1 MKLHIG
7 ELAKAMVKFQSEV
20 PELELNKTVK
30 VTTKAGQ
37 TYTFQYADLA
47 EIKSKIKKPL
57 SANGLAYS
65 QLLKKDGIETILMHT
80 SGEYMREITPLV
92 GIANNAQEYGSQT
105 TYIKRYSLVA
115 ILGLVAD
122 EDDDANVAVG
132 NKAEFAPK
140 PTTKSIPSINTPP
153 VDGDTGFTCATC
165 KAKMVFKEGVAKTGK
180 PYKGYFCPK
189 KQIGEEGHKPF
200 FIES

>member
-1 MKLHIG
+1 MKKLNIG
-7 ELAKAMVKFQSEV
+7 ELAKALVKFQSEV
-20 PELELNKTVK
+20 PELELNKTVR

-92 GIANNAQEYGSQT
+92 GVANNAQEYGSQT

-132 NKAEFAPK
+132 NKAEFAQKTAPQK
-140 PTTKSIPSINTPP
+140 VYASPEVI
-153 VDGDTGFTCATC
+153 AY
-165 KAKMVFKEGVAKTGK
+165 AKEEFKNSKCSKCGGPIAISLEGK
-180 PYKGYFCPK
+180 PYCANKCFLNNSTK
-189 KQIGEEGHKPF
+189 K
-200 FIES
+200 